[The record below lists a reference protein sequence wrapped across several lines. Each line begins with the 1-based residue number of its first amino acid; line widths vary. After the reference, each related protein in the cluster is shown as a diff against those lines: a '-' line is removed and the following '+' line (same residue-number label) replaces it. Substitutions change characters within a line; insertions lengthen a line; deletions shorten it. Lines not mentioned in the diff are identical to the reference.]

1 MWLFYVQHQ
10 FEDTYWQSSDGWS
23 YADAALRGSSYLK
36 LPKVL
41 QFFTGNIGLHH
52 VHHLS
57 AKHPELQPAA
67 RARREPDLPRRADAL
82 AVGRP
87 ARRAAEALGRGAGP
101 AGDLRGGARAEP
113 RLGRGLADRDD
124 LEFTYSLIDRIFRL
138 SLGELA
144 DFSGAKYDGDFSLT
158 LEEAQRRKHEYVA
171 EQIGIGPGRRVLD
184 LGCGWGPLLDF
195 VRAPRRHR
203 RRRDAL
209 VRAGGGLPAPRSRRP
224 PPRRAQVDAARPSAP
239 STPWPASA
247 RSSTSARPRSTRAGR
262 QDDVYRDL
270 FARIA
275 SVLPDGGRFYLQ
287 TMVFGRN
294 MIPLD
299 EIDIDAP
306 RDSDAW
312 YLALMGR
319 QFPGSCL
326 PFGQEQIVRSAE
338 PHFRLVSS
346 ASGRLDYIETIRQWR
361 AAVRARRA
369 SGRRCSSSGSLPR
382 WLTSADF
389 RLAFTSGVSA
399 NSVCFER
406 ELLDHYRLVFE
417 KAS

>member
-1 MWLFYVQHQ
+1 M
-10 FEDTYWQSSDGWS
+10 
-23 YADAALRGSSYLK
+23 
-36 LPKVL
+36 
-41 QFFTGNIGLHH
+41 
-52 VHHLS
+52 
-57 AKHPELQPAA
+57 
-67 RARREPDLPRRADAL
+67 
-82 AVGRP
+82 
-87 ARRAAEALGRGAGP
+87 
-101 AGDLRGGARAEP
+101 
-113 RLGRGLADRDD
+113 ADRDD

-144 DFSGAKYDGDFSLT
+144 DFSGAKYDGDFSLS

-195 VRAPRRHR
+195 VRRRGGAGVGVTLSSAQAAACRRHGLEVHVHDAR
-203 RRRDAL
+203 QVTRDSF
-209 VRAGGGLPAPRSRRP
+209 GPF
-224 PPRRAQVDAARPSAP
+224 DAV
-239 STPWPASA
+239 ASLGA
-247 RSSTSARPRSTRAGR
+247 FEHFCSPEEHRAGR
-262 QDDVYRDL
+262 QEEIYRGL
-270 FARIA
+270 FARLA
-275 SVLPDGGRFYLQ
+275 SLLPDKGRLFLQ

-294 MIPLD
+294 MISLD
-299 EIDIDAP
+299 RIDIDAP

-319 QFPGSCL
+319 QFPGSFL
-326 PFGQEQIVRSAE
+326 PYGEEQIIRSAA

-346 ASGRLDYIETIRQWR
+346 TSGRLDYIETIRQWR
-361 AAVRARRA
+361 QRFAAPSVKKTLLKLQL
-369 SGRRCSSSGSLPR
+369 LPR

-417 KAS
+417 KEG